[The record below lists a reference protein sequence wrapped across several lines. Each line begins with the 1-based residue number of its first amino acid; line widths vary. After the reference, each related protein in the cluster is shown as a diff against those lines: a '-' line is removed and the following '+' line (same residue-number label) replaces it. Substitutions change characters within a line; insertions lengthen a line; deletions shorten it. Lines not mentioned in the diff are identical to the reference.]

1 MELDLPV
8 VALRKTRLIDLN
20 PNLTNILIVGVI
32 IKKDK
37 PRRFKDSSSC
47 VEGMFR
53 AVWNFTLRDSLKDYI
68 NVTYWGSSEA
78 IYQVNN
84 VFRTGDVVEVIN
96 PSIKIRS
103 FGTNGERFRPMV
115 TSPYSLTLSEQS
127 TLLRHAGLLKPFL
140 ELLHLPTKPLA
151 SFVPIRDI
159 HNRGAS
165 INEANILVVVKG
177 LNEIRTNIS
186 KNTNETYT
194 VRTVEV
200 FDHTSPNLRIDI
212 WDSDI
217 IHRSEHWKPR
227 LTVLFMADIRIKWSD
242 FDKQFLASVSG
253 RTIVTENPKG
263 KEVDLLLNY
272 AKDAPIETFA
282 IVNQIITALPDPNSI
297 RDVMNV
303 RQVHDTLRTFNGGVR
318 QFTAVLYAFV
328 YALDLD
334 GLSKTLLIK
343 CGRCKLEM
351 KSSSCENSE
360 CSAIMEATPVE
371 PEIQFDIRITL
382 TDHTGS
388 LKNCRFGGSVA
399 EKALGCTA
407 REFSN
412 MSDDEKRILKWKY
425 LLERCAIHIAVVY
438 IGRGFP
444 VITVLNL
451 RLANPLEVSQ
461 KLAIY

>member
-1 MELDLPV
+1 MVKFQTALNIPSTQELESLN
-8 VALRKTRLIDLN
+8 LR
-20 PNLTNILIVGVI
+20 
-32 IKKDK
+32 
-37 PRRFKDSSSC
+37 
-47 VEGMFR
+47 
-53 AVWNFTLRDSLKDYI
+53 
-68 NVTYWGSSEA
+68 
-78 IYQVNN
+78 
-84 VFRTGDVVEVIN
+84 VEVIN

-103 FGTNGERFRPMV
+103 LGTNGERFRPMV

-127 TLLRHAGLLKPFL
+127 TLLRHAGILTPYL
-140 ELLHLPTKPLA
+140 ELLNLPTQPLA

-200 FDHTSPNLRIDI
+200 FDHSSPNLRIDI

-217 IHRSEHWKPR
+217 IQRSEHWKPR
-227 LTVLFMADIRIKWSD
+227 LTVLFMADVRIKWSD
-242 FDKQFLASVSG
+242 FDKQFQASVAG

-282 IVNQIITALPDPNSI
+282 IVNQIITALPD
-297 RDVMNV
+297 R
-303 RQVHDTLRTFNGGVR
+303 
-318 QFTAVLYAFV
+318 
-328 YALDLD
+328 
-334 GLSKTLLIK
+334 K
-343 CGRCKLEM
+343 CKLEM

-360 CSAIMEATPVE
+360 CSAFMETTPVE

-388 LKNCRFGGSVA
+388 LKNCRFGGTVA
-399 EKALGCTA
+399 EKALGCT
-407 REFSN
+407 
-412 MSDDEKRILKWKY
+412 
-425 LLERCAIHIAVVY
+425 
-438 IGRGFP
+438 
-444 VITVLNL
+444 
-451 RLANPLEVSQ
+451 
-461 KLAIY
+461 